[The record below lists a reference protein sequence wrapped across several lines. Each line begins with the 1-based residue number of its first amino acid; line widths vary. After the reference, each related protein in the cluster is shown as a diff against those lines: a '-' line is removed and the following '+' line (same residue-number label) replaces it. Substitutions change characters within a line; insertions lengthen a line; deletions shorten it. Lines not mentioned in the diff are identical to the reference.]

1 MTAPST
7 RIRALIVEDEPL
19 ARRTLREILADVPWL
34 ECVGEAETGTRAVEM
49 IDALTPDLVLLDI
62 EMPELNGLQVLD
74 RIRHEPAVIFTTAY
88 DRYAVSAFELE
99 ALDYLLK
106 PFGRERCLAALERAR
121 RALPV
126 GGSAPDA
133 VVAAP
138 PLVERARSVLGE
150 SGTLT
155 RLFVRDRDR
164 IVPVATADIERLE
177 AADDY
182 VDVRTKGRSYLVYL
196 TLNDFER
203 RLDPERFI
211 RVHRAHIVNLD
222 FVKQLVPFDGS
233 RMQIEMRDGTKI
245 LASRTRSKELRQL
258 AI

>member
-1 MTAPST
+1 MTKV
-7 RIRALIVEDEPL
+7 RALIVEDEPL

-34 ECVGEAETGTRAVEM
+34 ECVGEAETGTRAVQM
-49 IDALTPDLVLLDI
+49 IDALTPDLVFLDI

-74 RIRHEPAVIFTTAY
+74 RISHEPAVIFTTAY

-121 RALPV
+121 RVLPSH
-126 GGSAPDA
+126 GGNADSA
-133 VVAAP
+133 VM
-138 PLVERARSVLGE
+138 PLVERARSVMSE
-150 SGTLT
+150 SGPLT

-164 IVPVATADIERLE
+164 IVLVASADIERLE

-182 VDVRTKGRSYLVYL
+182 VEVHTKARSYLVYL

-233 RMQIEMRDGTKI
+233 RMQVEMRDGTKI
-245 LASRTRSKELRQL
+245 LASRTRSRELRQL

>member
-1 MTAPST
+1 MN
-7 RIRALIVEDEPL
+7 RIRVLIVEDEPL

-34 ECVGEAETGTRAVEM
+34 ECVGEADTGTRAVQM

-62 EMPELNGLQVLD
+62 EMPELNGIQVLD
-74 RIRHEPAVIFTTAY
+74 RISHEPAVIFTTAY

-121 RALPV
+121 RALPA
-126 GGSAPDA
+126 GGAST
-133 VVAAP
+133 VSSTAAP
-138 PLVERARSVLGE
+138 SIAERARSVMAEPGP
-150 SGTLT
+150 LT

-164 IVPVATADIERLE
+164 IVPIAAAEIERLE

-182 VDVRTKGRSYLVYL
+182 VDVHTRARSYLVYL

-222 FVKQLVPFDGS
+222 YVKQLVPFDGS
-233 RMQIEMRDGTKI
+233 RMQVEMRDGTKI

>member
-1 MTAPST
+1 MT

-19 ARRTLREILADVPWL
+19 ARRALREILADVPWL
-34 ECVGEAETGTRAVEM
+34 ECVGEAETGERAVAM

-62 EMPELNGLQVLD
+62 EMPELNGIQVLD
-74 RIRHEPAVIFTTAY
+74 RISHEPAVIFTTAY

-121 RALPV
+121 RALPSV
-126 GGSAPDA
+126 GSAA
-133 VVAAP
+133 GSTAAAP
-138 PLVERARSVLGE
+138 NTPSVAERARHVMGDAGL
-150 SGTLT
+150 LT
-155 RLFVRDRDR
+155 RLFVRDRER
-164 IVPVATADIERLE
+164 IVPLAASEIERLE

-182 VDVRTKGRSYLVYL
+182 VEVHTRSRSYLVYL

-222 FVKQLVPFDGS
+222 YVKQLVPFDGS

-245 LASRTRSKELRQL
+245 LASRTRSKALRQL

>member
-1 MTAPST
+1 MN

-34 ECVGEAETGTRAVEM
+34 ECVGEADTGTHAVQM

-62 EMPELNGLQVLD
+62 EMPELSGIQVLD
-74 RIRHEPAVIFTTAY
+74 RISHEPAVIFTTAY

-121 RALPV
+121 RMIPA
-126 GGSAPDA
+126 GGA
-133 VVAAP
+133 VNATTVPTPSIA
-138 PLVERARSVLGE
+138 ERARSVLAE
-150 SGTLT
+150 SGPLT

-164 IVPVATADIERLE
+164 IVPVTATEIERLE

-182 VDVRTKGRSYLVYL
+182 VEVHTRARSYLVYL

-222 FVKQLVPFDGS
+222 YVKQLVPFDGS
-233 RMQIEMRDGTKI
+233 RMQVEMRDGSKI
-245 LASRTRSKELRQL
+245 LASRTRSRELRQL

>member
-1 MTAPST
+1 MS
-7 RIRALIVEDEPL
+7 RIRALIVDDEPL

-34 ECVGEAETGTRAVEM
+34 ECVGEADTGTRAVEM

-62 EMPELNGLQVLD
+62 EMPELTGIQVLD
-74 RIRHEPAVIFTTAY
+74 RIAHEPAVIFTTAY

-121 RALPV
+121 RALPAA
-126 GGSAPDA
+126 GRANGSPATTPSLA
-133 VVAAP
+133 
-138 PLVERARSVLGE
+138 ERARSVMAD
-150 SGTLT
+150 SGPLT

-164 IVPVATADIERLE
+164 IVPVAASEIERLE

-182 VDVRTKGRSYLVYL
+182 VEVHTRTRSYLVYL

-222 FVKQLVPFDGS
+222 CVKQLVPFDGS
-233 RMQIEMRDGTKI
+233 RMQVEMRDGTKI

>member
-1 MTAPST
+1 MT
-7 RIRALIVEDEPL
+7 RIRTLIVEDEPL

-34 ECVGEAETGTRAVEM
+34 ECIGEAENGARAVEM
-49 IDALTPDLVLLDI
+49 IDGLTPDLVLLDI
-62 EMPELNGLQVLD
+62 EMPELAGIQVLD
-74 RIRHEPAVIFTTAY
+74 RISHEPAVIFTTAF

-121 RALPV
+121 RALPSQ
-126 GGSAPDA
+126 GSPSDA
-133 VVAAP
+133 SP
-138 PLVERARSVLGE
+138 SLVERARHVLNE
-150 SGTLT
+150 SGPLT

-164 IVPVATADIERLE
+164 IVPVPAADIERLE

-182 VDVRTKGRSYLVYL
+182 VEVHTKARSYLVYL

-233 RMQIEMRDGTKI
+233 RMQVEMRDGTKI

-258 AI
+258 AV

>member
-1 MTAPST
+1 MTT
-7 RIRALIVEDEPL
+7 RIRTLIVEDEPL

-34 ECVGEAETGTRAVEM
+34 ECVGEAETGERAVEM

-62 EMPELNGLQVLD
+62 EMPELNGIQVLD
-74 RIRHEPAVIFTTAY
+74 RISHEPAVIFTTAY

-121 RALPV
+121 RALPT
-126 GGSAPDA
+126 GGAA
-133 VVAAP
+133 NGVAAATATTP
-138 PLVERARSVLGE
+138 SVAERARHVVGE
-150 SGTLT
+150 AGVLT
-155 RLFVRDRDR
+155 RLFVRDRER
-164 IVPVATADIERLE
+164 IVPVAAMEIERLE
-177 AADDY
+177 ASDDY
-182 VDVRTKGRSYLVYL
+182 VEVHTRSRSYLVYL

-222 FVKQLVPFDGS
+222 YVKQLVPFDGS
-233 RMQIEMRDGTKI
+233 RMQVEMRDGTKI

>member
-1 MTAPST
+1 MS
-7 RIRALIVEDEPL
+7 RIRTLIVEDEPL

-34 ECVGEAETGTRAVEM
+34 ECIGEAENGARAVDM
-49 IDALTPDLVLLDI
+49 IDSLTPDLVLLDI
-62 EMPELNGLQVLD
+62 EMPELNGIQVLD
-74 RIRHEPAVIFTTAY
+74 RISHEPAVIFTTAF

-106 PFGRERCLAALERAR
+106 PFGRDRCLAALERAR
-121 RALPV
+121 RALPSA
-126 GGSAPDA
+126 GAANDSAPS
-133 VVAAP
+133 
-138 PLVERARSVLGE
+138 LVERARHVLNE
-150 SGTLT
+150 SGPLT

-164 IVPVATADIERLE
+164 IVPVPAADIERLE

-182 VDVRTKGRSYLVYL
+182 VQVFTRARSYLVYL

-233 RMQIEMRDGTKI
+233 RMQVEMRDGTKI
-245 LASRTRSKELRQL
+245 LASRTRSKELRQRTL
-258 AI
+258 

>member
-1 MTAPST
+1 MS
-7 RIRALIVEDEPL
+7 RIRTLIVEDEPL

-34 ECVGEAETGTRAVEM
+34 ECVGEAENGTRAVEM
-49 IDALTPDLVLLDI
+49 IDNLTPDLVLLDI
-62 EMPELNGLQVLD
+62 EMPELTGLQVLD
-74 RIRHEPAVIFTTAY
+74 RISHEPAVIFTTAY

-121 RALPV
+121 RALP
-126 GGSAPDA
+126 GHGPASDTTAPS
-133 VVAAP
+133 
-138 PLVERARSVLGE
+138 LVERARHVMNE
-150 SGTLT
+150 SGPLT

-164 IVPVATADIERLE
+164 IVPVAAAEIERLE

-182 VDVRTKGRSYLVYL
+182 VEVHTRARSYLVYL

-233 RMQIEMRDGTKI
+233 RMQVEMRDGTKI

-258 AI
+258 AV

>member
-1 MTAPST
+1 MTK
-7 RIRALIVEDEPL
+7 IRALIVEDEPL
-19 ARRTLREILADVPWL
+19 ARRTLREFLAEVPWL

-74 RIRHEPAVIFTTAY
+74 RIAHEPAVIFTTAY

-121 RALPV
+121 RALP
-126 GGSAPDA
+126 GTGDSAEPAAATATA
-133 VVAAP
+133 VSS
-138 PLVERARSVLGE
+138 LVERARHVLSEPGP
-150 SGTLT
+150 LT

-164 IVPVATADIERLE
+164 IVPVATAEIERLE

-182 VDVRTKGRSYLVYL
+182 VDVHTKARSYLVYL

-245 LASRTRSKELRQL
+245 LASRARSKELRQL